1 LFIGYSGM
9 IRGAIALGLVLTIDD
24 SIGEKDVIVTTS
36 LTLVI
41 LTTILYGSFMPLVQR
56 VLVPPKE
63 ADKHEYD
70 ELPTGENGE
79 DGEN

>member
-70 ELPTGENGE
+70 ELPTG
-79 DGEN
+79 